1 MKSSTK
7 SLFCLYIGL
16 VFIASGCKSTSQE
29 KQVNPAA
36 TQTRNTAQPGDT
48 VLYSTPNVS
57 QSVSEDQGPALL
69 PGAQTILASLP
80 DLTHY
85 TIDVR
90 IDPAA
95 HAFSG
100 HALVE
105 VTNTESQPLDSL
117 FFRLLPNGGQGYGD
131 GALDVLQTR
140 VNGGPVETNL
150 SVDDTVLRVDLSQ
163 EFLPGERLKVDFDF
177 QGSVPLD
184 FGAGQTPWAYGIY
197 NISQGV
203 LALSGWYPILAVY
216 DAEGWHLDPVSPIGD
231 SVFSETALYSVN
243 ITLPEDQVLAAT
255 GVEVGRQPA
264 GNQIRYQLVSGPMR
278 DFFIVASRDF
288 RVVSQTVDGTQV
300 NAYFL
305 PGYDSAA
312 AGGLSVAADS
322 LGIYNRRFGTY
333 PFPELD
339 VVQAPLQ
346 NALGVEYPGI
356 VLIGASL
363 YDEPDNPT
371 FIVTL
376 AHEVAHQWWY
386 NLVGNDVFAE
396 PWLDEGL
403 ATYSS
408 SLYNQ
413 DELGEGAYQGLV
425 SYWQGRYDTLV
436 KEGKDD
442 MVIQDLS
449 HFETLGDARIYSG
462 VVYTKAALF
471 FEALRRAIGDQ
482 AFFAAL
488 QAYYKDYQFRVATR
502 DGLLADFKDASGKQL
517 DALYQEWLYSEK

>member
-1 MKSSTK
+1 
-7 SLFCLYIGL
+7 
-16 VFIASGCKSTSQE
+16 
-29 KQVNPAA
+29 
-36 TQTRNTAQPGDT
+36 
-48 VLYSTPNVS
+48 
-57 QSVSEDQGPALL
+57 VSEEQGQALL
-69 PGAQTILASLP
+69 PAAQAVLASLP

-85 TIDVR
+85 TIDVS
-90 IDPAA
+90 IDTAA
-95 HAFSG
+95 RTFTG

-105 VTNTESQPLDSL
+105 LTNTESQSLESL
-117 FFRLLPNGGQGYGD
+117 FFRLLPNGGQGYGN
-131 GALDVLQTR
+131 GRLEVLQTH
-140 VNGGPVETNL
+140 VNGEPAETNL
-150 SVDDTVLRVDLSQ
+150 SVDDTVLQVNLPRDL
-163 EFLPGERLKVDFDF
+163 LPGERLKVDFDF
-177 QGSVPLD
+177 QGSVPED
-184 FGAGQTPWAYGIY
+184 FGGGQTPWAYGIY

-216 DAEGWHLDPVSPIGD
+216 DAEGWHLDPVSPLGD
-231 SVFSETALYSVN
+231 SVFSETALYTVD
-243 ITLPEDQVLAAT
+243 ITLPADQVLAAT
-255 GVEVGRQPA
+255 GVEVGRQPS
-264 GNQIRYQLVSGPMR
+264 GDQVRYRLVSGPMR
-278 DFFIVASRDF
+278 DFFIVASPYF
-288 RVVSQTVDGTQV
+288 HVISQMVDGTLV

-312 AGGLSVAADS
+312 AMGLSAAADS
-322 LGIYNRRFGTY
+322 LGIYNQRFGAY

-363 YDEPDNPT
+363 YDEPDNPSFT
-371 FIVTL
+371 VTV

-413 DELGEGAYQGLV
+413 DELGQDAYRGLV

-436 KEGKDD
+436 KQGKDD
-442 MVIQDLS
+442 VVIQNLS
-449 HFETLGDARIYSG
+449 HFESLGDAHVYSG

-482 AFFAAL
+482 AFFTAL

-502 DGLLADFKDASGKQL
+502 DGLLEDFNDATSKQL
-517 DALYQEWLYSEK
+517 DAMYQDWLYSEK